1 MQHTTDN
8 PERFEC
14 TVEGCEMTFPS
25 MGNMTRHVKKVHEG
39 ERPYACTWEG
49 CDMFPSSTDRNK
61 HIDSV
66 HLGIKPLNV
75 NTKAVA
81 QHSQK
86 KEISKTHTVHENI
99 KDLFVHGMG
108 VLNVSRK
115 NNLTEHINAEHLKMP
130 SSVLTK
136 DVVVFPYSGSLFKHM
151 TGVHQGRRHTSAKP
165 NCGHD
170 QDLLEK
176 HMD

>member
-1 MQHTTDN
+1 
-8 PERFEC
+8 
-14 TVEGCEMTFPS
+14 
-25 MGNMTRHVKKVHEG
+25 
-39 ERPYACTWEG
+39 
-49 CDMFPSSTDRNK
+49 MFPSSTDRNK

-108 VLNVSRK
+108 VLNASRK

-130 SSVLTK
+130 SM
-136 DVVVFPYSGSLFKHM
+136 YS
-151 TGVHQGRRHTSAKP
+151 RR
-165 NCGHD
+165 
-170 QDLLEK
+170 
-176 HMD
+176 MW